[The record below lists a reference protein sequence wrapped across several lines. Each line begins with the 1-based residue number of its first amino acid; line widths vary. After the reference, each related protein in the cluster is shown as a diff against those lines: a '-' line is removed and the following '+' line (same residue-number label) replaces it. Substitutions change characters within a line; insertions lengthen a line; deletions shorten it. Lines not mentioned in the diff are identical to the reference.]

1 MSEIDARAY
10 GKARNGPPS
19 VRAMQLRTLRDR
31 IRRLATGK
39 YTRRAMRTLDAI
51 MSDTANPPAVRVSA
65 ARGLLDFGAR
75 MFAGSTEPERR
86 PIVEMI
92 RQASEAHAMLLLERK
107 MGSAEHGAEE
117 AQPGACESDR
127 GDGRSDASQ

>member
-19 VRAMQLRTLRDR
+19 IRAMQLRTLRDR

-39 YTRRAMRTLDAI
+39 YTRRAMIVLDQLMRDAE
-51 MSDTANPPAVRVSA
+51 TPPAVRVAA

-86 PIVEMI
+86 PILDMI
-92 RQASEAHAMLLLERK
+92 RQASEAHAKMLEEKRSTQEHDAAQRE
-107 MGSAEHGAEE
+107 GEEHGGE
-117 AQPGACESDR
+117 
-127 GDGRSDASQ
+127 